1 MRKLAMK
8 SIQDPRPN
16 NVLSDFVQ
24 FVLLLGTLF
33 WETPFFE
40 RGLHNMLTLFWSCNQ
55 AIEEFLPFVNCH
67 QTQTPWPHLWVD
79 LAVKPGFSGLC
90 NTILLGGW
98 VGGKIID
105 YVYLEADHLFSL
117 WNIAQ
122 LHDNVSSASGQT
134 IVLVYLHIFEILY
147 LWIIISVFVFV
158 HVYLEADHLFPLW
171 NIAQQHDNLM
181 TSASGYICICICI
194 CTFCILY

>member
-1 MRKLAMK
+1 MEMLKFSPAEISHKNYTNIIQFLHKFFLTEILYDTAQMKMLTLSPFLVLIENSPKIKFYLSKECSFSMRKLAMK

-16 NVLSDFVQ
+16 HVSSDFVQ
-24 FVLLLGTLF
+24 FFLLLDTLF

-98 VGGKIID
+98 ENNRLCVFGGRSS
-105 YVYLEADHLFSL
+105 VFSL
-117 WNIAQ
+117 EYC
-122 LHDNVSSASGQT
+122 SAA
-134 IVLVYLHIFEILY
+134 
-147 LWIIISVFVFV
+147 W
-158 HVYLEADHLFPLW
+158 
-171 NIAQQHDNLM
+171 
-181 TSASGYICICICI
+181 
-194 CTFCILY
+194 